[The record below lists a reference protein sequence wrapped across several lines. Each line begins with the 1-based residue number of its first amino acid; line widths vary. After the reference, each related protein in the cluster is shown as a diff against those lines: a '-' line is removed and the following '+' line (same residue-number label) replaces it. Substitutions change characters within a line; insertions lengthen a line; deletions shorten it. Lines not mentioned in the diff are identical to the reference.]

1 MKIRVLIVED
11 EALLRTT
18 LVQLLQADE
27 RIEVLASVSS
37 GVDAVAMAT
46 GSRPDV
52 ILMDLQLPGQ
62 SGIEAT
68 RQIVDSGT
76 GSRIVVLTHLSD
88 DDSLFNAIKAG
99 AIGYLLKD
107 ASFDQIV
114 DAVLAAH
121 EGDGVLHPGLAV
133 RVMKEFRRVAEQ
145 PEAQREVFQILSRRE
160 VEVLERIAMGRR
172 NKAIAD
178 DLFLSERTVKN
189 HVSSILHKLK
199 LNDRAEAG
207 AYAREHGLGG

>member
-1 MKIRVLIVED
+1 MKIRVVIVED

-27 RIEVLASVSS
+27 RFDVVASVSN
-37 GVDAVAMAT
+37 GVDAVAMST
-46 GSRPDV
+46 GSKPDV

-62 SGIEAT
+62 SGIDAT
-68 RQIVDSGT
+68 RQIVDSGA
-76 GSRIVVLTHLSD
+76 GSRIVVLTHMSD

-107 ASFDQIV
+107 ASFEQIAN
-114 DAVLAAH
+114 AVLSAH

-133 RVMKEFRRVAEQ
+133 RVMNEFRRVADQ